1 MEDTAIL
8 TETET
13 DNLEEIQEEP
23 ETTDNSDIEDEDK
36 PEETEE
42 EAEEDNGEELILG
55 KFKTQDDLIK
65 AYNELQ
71 SSQGKKS
78 QELAELK
85 EKAEKVDSLMKEQQ
99 EIAELYGYKNV
110 DELRASQTQ
119 KKVDKD
125 LANFIANEYEKH
137 LDSCEYPDEMK
148 SLLAEYRK
156 TSDKDILATI
166 KNEFPI
172 DVIEDIAININSYK
186 GQLDNIKHQALEQE
200 EMARAGEYLK
210 ENIAKYDDERY
221 FKNQEFQGI
230 YTELFKAFGTDLNTD
245 YTIDMIEKYVQSRIK
260 AYEKN
265 KSKKIEND
273 SLTDSFGNIN
283 KNDNLPTK
291 GVLDMSPEELSR
303 ALRTTY
309 KNL

>member
-1 MEDTAIL
+1 
-8 TETET
+8 
-13 DNLEEIQEEP
+13 
-23 ETTDNSDIEDEDK
+23 
-36 PEETEE
+36 
-42 EAEEDNGEELILG
+42 
-55 KFKTQDDLIK
+55 
-65 AYNELQ
+65 
-71 SSQGKKS
+71 
-78 QELAELK
+78 
-85 EKAEKVDSLMKEQQ
+85 
-99 EIAELYGYKNV
+99 
-110 DELRASQTQ
+110 
-119 KKVDKD
+119 
-125 LANFIANEYEKH
+125 
-137 LDSCEYPDEMK
+137 
-148 SLLAEYRK
+148 
-156 TSDKDILATI
+156 
-166 KNEFPI
+166 
-172 DVIEDIAININSYK
+172 
-186 GQLDNIKHQALEQE
+186 
-200 EMARAGEYLK
+200 MARAGEYLK

-260 AYEKN
+260 AHEKN